1 MTANAPVSVD
11 SDTNF
16 ITQALVAGRW
26 VANGAPIS
34 VTDPTDGSTITTVA
48 SASTQDVSDALEA
61 AHDVEHSWCRVP
73 ATERAML
80 FSRVADALDARSP
93 EIAVVISSEVGKP
106 LAESTAEVAVSASY
120 FRWAAGQA
128 VRATGR
134 VLSPPSA
141 TTTLTTT
148 VTPVGLVVA
157 ITPWNFP
164 LAMVARKI
172 ATPLALGCPV
182 IVKPSEQAPLSAL
195 LLAQIIQTAGLPDGV
210 LSMLPMAPGDAATA
224 LIADERVRYVS
235 FTGSA
240 LTGSN
245 IHKLLGGHSGVG
257 WNAELG
263 GSAPVLV
270 LGDAD
275 VDSAA
280 TLIAAAKFRNA
291 GQTCVAP
298 NRIIVDNLVYDRF
311 IDHFV
316 AAMNRI
322 VVGSWRDPVSTMGPL
337 KSDERAAV
345 VRNQLH
351 DAARKGA
358 TVVGGGPLDGGSR
371 VTFLTP
377 AAVLNW
383 TSEMLVAQEETFGPI
398 APIRGVDSLTEMID
412 LANHPSYGLAAYVFG
427 TDVRTLTHIVSAL
440 DYGVVG
446 VNQLANAFAN
456 APIGG
461 WNGSGIGVEGG
472 TEGTDQYLRPKLIAM
487 DIGPHFS

>member
-1 MTANAPVSVD
+1 MTTIDASVLL
-11 SDTNF
+11 DTSANF
-16 ITQALVAGRW
+16 ITQAFVAGRW
-26 VANGAPIS
+26 VADGSPLS
-34 VTDPTDGSTITTVA
+34 VTDPTNGSIIATVA
-48 SASTQDVSDALEA
+48 SASTRDVSDALGA
-61 AHDVEHSWCRVP
+61 AHDIEHTWRRVP
-73 ATERAML
+73 ATERATL
-80 FSRVADALDARSP
+80 FSRVADALDARSH
-93 EIAVVISSEVGKP
+93 EVAVVISSEVGKP
-106 LAESTAEVAVSASY
+106 LAESAAEVAVSASY

-128 VRATGR
+128 LRATGK

-195 LLAQIIQTAGLPDGV
+195 LLAKIIQGAGLPDGV
-210 LSMLPMAPGDAATA
+210 LSTLPMAPGDAATA
-224 LIADERVRYVS
+224 LIVDERVRYVS

-240 LTGSN
+240 STGSR

-270 LGDAD
+270 LRDAD
-275 VDSAA
+275 VSTAA

-298 NRIIVDNLVYDRF
+298 NRIIVDNSIYDRF

-316 AAMNRI
+316 AAMNMI
-322 VVGSWRDPVSTMGPL
+322 VVGSWRDPASTMGPL
-337 KSDERAAV
+337 KSDERAAA

-351 DAARKGA
+351 DATQKGA
-358 TVVGGGPLDGGSR
+358 TVVGGEPLDGSGGPP
-371 VTFLTP
+371 FFNP

-383 TSEMLVAQEETFGPI
+383 TSDMLVAHEETFGPI
-398 APIRGVDSLTEMID
+398 APIRGANSPAEMVE
-412 LANHPSYGLAAYVFG
+412 LANHPRYGLAAYVFG
-427 TDVRTLTHIVSAL
+427 TDVRIVTHTIDASTME
-440 DYGVVG
+440 
-446 VNQLANAFAN
+446 
-456 APIGG
+456 
-461 WNGSGIGVEGG
+461 W
-472 TEGTDQYLRPKLIAM
+472 
-487 DIGPHFS
+487 

>member
-1 MTANAPVSVD
+1 MTTSMPVALDDGANFVTKA
-11 SDTNF
+11 F
-16 ITQALVAGRW
+16 VAGRW
-26 VANGAPIS
+26 VANSSSLS
-34 VTDPTDGSTITTVA
+34 VTDPTDGGTITTVA
-48 SASTQDVSDALEA
+48 AASAQDVEDALAA
-61 AHDVEHSWCRVP
+61 AHHVERTWRHTP
-73 ATERAML
+73 ATERATL
-80 FSRVADALDARSP
+80 FSKVADALDARSAELAP
-93 EIAVVISSEVGKP
+93 VISSEVGKP
-106 LAESTAEVAVSASY
+106 LAESAAEVAVSASY

-128 VRATGR
+128 LRAAGK
-134 VLSPPSA
+134 VLTPPSA

-195 LLAQIIQTAGLPDGV
+195 LLAQIIQAAGLPDGV
-210 LSMLPMAPGDAATA
+210 LSTLPMPPGDAATA
-224 LIADERVRYVS
+224 LIVDERVRYVS

-240 LTGSN
+240 PAGST
-245 IHKLLGGHSGVG
+245 IHRLLGGHSGVG

-270 LGDAD
+270 LSDAD
-275 VDSAA
+275 VRAA
-280 TLIAAAKFRNA
+280 ADLIAAAKFRNA

-298 NRIIVDNLVYDRF
+298 NRIIVDNSIRDRF
-311 IDHFV
+311 VDHFV
-316 AAMNRI
+316 AAMNKI
-322 VVGSWRDPVSTMGPL
+322 VVGSWREPASTMGPL
-337 KSDERAAV
+337 KSEERAAAV
-345 VRNQLH
+345 GDQLN

-358 TVVGGGPLDGGSR
+358 TVLGGEPLNGSR
-371 VTFLTP
+371 ATFLTP
-377 AAVLNW
+377 AAVLDW
-383 TSEMLVAQEETFGPI
+383 TSDMLVAQEETFGPI
-398 APIRGVDSLTEMID
+398 APIRGADSPAEMVEI
-412 LANHPSYGLAAYVFG
+412 ANHPRYGLAAYVFG
-427 TDVRTLTHIVSAL
+427 TDVRTVTHTVDAL

-472 TEGTDQYLRPKLIAM
+472 TEGTEQYLRPKLIAM
-487 DIGPHFS
+487 DIGPQLS

>member
-1 MTANAPVSVD
+1 MNANAPASLD
-11 SDTNF
+11 SGVNF
-16 ITQALVAGRW
+16 ITHAFVAGRW
-26 VANGAPIS
+26 VANGSPLS
-34 VTDPTDGSTITTVA
+34 VTDPADGSTLTTVSSA
-48 SASTQDVSDALEA
+48 SAQDVHDALEA
-61 AHDVEHSWCRVP
+61 AHKVERTWRREP
-73 ATERAML
+73 ATDRATL

-106 LAESTAEVAVSASY
+106 LAESTAEVAVSTSY

-128 VRATGR
+128 LRATGK

-195 LLAQIIQTAGLPDGV
+195 LLAQIIQAAGLPDGV
-210 LSMLPMAPGDAATA
+210 LSTLPMAPGDAATE
-224 LIADERVRYVS
+224 LMVDERVRYVS
-235 FTGSA
+235 FTGSGS
-240 LTGSN
+240 TGSS

-263 GSAPVLV
+263 GSAPALV
-270 LGDAD
+270 LSDAD
-275 VDSAA
+275 VSTAA
-280 TLIAAAKFRNA
+280 ALIAAAKFRNA

-298 NRIIVDNLVYDRF
+298 NRIIVHNSIYDRF
-311 IDHFV
+311 VDHFV
-316 AAMNRI
+316 AAMNKI
-322 VVGSWRDPVSTMGPL
+322 VVGSWRDPASTMGPL
-337 KSDERAAV
+337 KSDERAAA
-345 VRNQLH
+345 VRSQLH
-351 DAARKGA
+351 DAAQQGA
-358 TVVGGGPLDGGSR
+358 TVVGGEPLEGTS
-371 VTFLTP
+371 VATFFNP

-398 APIRGVDSLTEMID
+398 APIRGADSPAEMIE
-412 LANHPSYGLAAYVFG
+412 LANHPRSGLAAYVFG
-427 TDVRTLTHIVSAL
+427 TDVSAVTHTVDAL

-446 VNQLANAFAN
+446 INQLSNAFAN

-472 TEGTDQYLRPKLIAM
+472 TEGTEQYLRPKLIAM
-487 DIGPHFS
+487 DIGPQFS